1 MFLTKL
7 ISDVDCGNSY
17 SNGGG
22 PAPDGVAGCSM
33 LCNGN
38 STEYCGGPNRLD
50 MYKFGGTTPTSTA
63 AASSTTSA
71 TSSTSAAGTTGLPTG
86 WSYKGCYVDNVDG
99 RILITQKPDSQTLTV
114 ESCVNACI
122 TSGYKIAGI
131 EYSTQCFCG
140 NTMING
146 GALAS
151 DDSQCSNN
159 CPGDPTEKCGAGNRM
174 SIYSNGAIVF
184 QGKPKAQDTDLPGSW
199 TYQGCIS

>member
-1 MFLTKL
+1 
-7 ISDVDCGNSY
+7 
-17 SNGGG
+17 
-22 PAPDGVAGCSM
+22 M

-38 STEYCGGPNRLD
+38 TTEYCGGPNRLD
-50 MYKFGGTTPTSTA
+50 VYKFGGTTPTSTGAATSA
-63 AASSTTSA
+63 AASSAAATT
-71 TSSTSAAGTTGLPTG
+71 TPAGTTGLPTG

-122 TSGYKIAGI
+122 SSGYKVAGI

-140 NTMING
+140 NAIING

-159 CPGDPTEKCGAGNRM
+159 CPGNASEKCGAGNRM
-174 SIYSNGAIVF
+174 SIYSNGTLVT
-184 QGKPKAQDTDLPGSW
+184 QGKPAAQATGLPGSW
-199 TYQGCIS
+199 KYQGCIS